1 MKYNI
6 GDIVKY
12 ENNKKIYVVLAT
24 KYDTLNKDYLKKITI
39 PLNIKNIELISENN
53 LKPISGFDYVIN
65 ELKDIQDNIYI
76 LEGNFLSVF
85 ETNIYS

>member
-1 MKYNI
+1 MKYSI

-24 KYDTLNKDYLKKITI
+24 KNDTLNKDYLKKITI
-39 PLNIKNIELISENN
+39 PLNIKNIELISESN